1 MKTILAID
9 DEPEILECYKEALE
23 LKGYVIFV
31 TSDPA
36 AGLRFLREN
45 TVDLVLL
52 DVRMPQ
58 TDGLDV
64 YAKMR
69 QFKKIPA
76 LFITAYP
83 KSFTAESERV
93 VSLWENE
100 FSDGT
105 TDIMYKPFTL
115 ETLFEKVESLIGEA
129 TGE

>member
-23 LKGYVIFV
+23 RKGYAIFI

-36 AGLRFLREN
+36 VGLGFLREN

-52 DVRMPQ
+52 DVRMPE

-64 YAKMR
+64 YAEMR
-69 QFKKIPA
+69 RFKKIPA

-93 VSLWENE
+93 VRLWENE

-115 ETLFEKVESLIGEA
+115 EALFEKVESLIGEA
-129 TGE
+129 SGE

>member
-9 DEPEILECYKEALE
+9 DEPEILACYREALE
-23 LKGYVIFV
+23 RKGYVIFV

-36 AGLRFLREN
+36 VGIGFLREN
-45 TVDLVLL
+45 DVDLVLL

-64 YAKMR
+64 YSEMR
-69 QFKKIPA
+69 KHKKIPA

-83 KSFTAESERV
+83 KSFTAESDRV
-93 VSLWENE
+93 VRLWQNE

-115 ETLFEKVESLIGEA
+115 DALFEKVESLIGEA